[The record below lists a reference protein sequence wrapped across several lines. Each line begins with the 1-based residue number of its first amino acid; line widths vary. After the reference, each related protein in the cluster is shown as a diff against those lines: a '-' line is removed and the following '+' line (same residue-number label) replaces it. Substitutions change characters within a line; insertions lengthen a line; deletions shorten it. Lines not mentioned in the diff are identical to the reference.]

1 MRHLGASLIA
11 AADFVLF
18 QATAVGLTIA
28 VYFAIPLLDSSI
40 SQNSVNWNWIKIFQI
55 ISPTI
60 TVSGGAITVLTSY
73 FFAKRAQEAERQ
85 QQEAEQQRQEEARL
99 RSEAEQQRQ
108 EEARL
113 RSEAE
118 QQRQEEAR
126 LRSEA
131 EHRQQEE
138 ARLRQV
144 AEAEVQ
150 NLKAQLERA
159 TTPRRR
165 HRRPLRNGTLHEAQ

>member
-1 MRHLGASLIA
+1 M
-11 AADFVLF
+11 
-18 QATAVGLTIA
+18 
-28 VYFAIPLLDSSI
+28 
-40 SQNSVNWNWIKIFQI
+40 
-55 ISPTI
+55 
-60 TVSGGAITVLTSY
+60 LTSY

-85 QQEAEQQRQEEARL
+85 QQEEARL
-99 RSEAEQQRQ
+99 RSEAERQQQ
-108 EEARL
+108 
-113 RSEAE
+113 
-118 QQRQEEAR
+118 
-126 LRSEA
+126 EA

>member
-1 MRHLGASLIA
+1 MRHLAASLIA

-40 SQNSVNWNWIKIFQI
+40 SQNSVNWNWIRIFQI

-99 RSEAEQQRQ
+99 RSEAERQQQ
-108 EEARL
+108 
-113 RSEAE
+113 
-118 QQRQEEAR
+118 
-126 LRSEA
+126 EA

>member
-1 MRHLGASLIA
+1 LGASLIA
-11 AADFVLF
+11 TADFVLF

-99 RSEAEQQRQ
+99 RSEAE
-108 EEARL
+108 
-113 RSEAE
+113 
-118 QQRQEEAR
+118 
-126 LRSEA
+126 
-131 EHRQQEE
+131 HRQQEE

>member
-1 MRHLGASLIA
+1 MRHLSASLIA
-11 AADFVLF
+11 AADFALF

-40 SQNSVNWNWIKIFQI
+40 SQNSVNWNWIRIFQI

-60 TVSGGAITVLTSY
+60 TVSGGAVTVLTSY

-85 QQEAEQQRQEEARL
+85 QQ
-99 RSEAEQQRQ
+99 
-108 EEARL
+108 
-113 RSEAE
+113 EAE